1 MMFKL
6 CGNCG
11 VCARCRIEKLEA
23 KNTTLKT
30 ELKTIKKFC
39 KSSKTNID
47 ERSKIKKT
55 SVDFGLLIKELYNEI
70 LEILGGE

>member
-23 KNTTLKT
+23 KNTALK
-30 ELKTIKKFC
+30 KQ
-39 KSSKTNID
+39 
-47 ERSKIKKT
+47 
-55 SVDFGLLIKELYNEI
+55 
-70 LEILGGE
+70 LEEQKVMTKVVARDK